1 MSLLPALLLTYGSGP
16 SLLASL
22 LLSYYAPTHLLTALL
37 PRRLGVFEACEPAHV
52 AHAQLA
58 AAAHE
63 QRVVGCVAH
72 CVEHLLAVTWGA
84 MGVMVMVGAGA
95 RTGGEGRASTVT
107 PMYACKGVITSG
119 APGEGMVRTGT
130 PRETASHIV
139 SLPLEQMTP
148 VHFEKSSWESKS
160 VRW

>member
-37 PRRLGVFEACEPAHV
+37 PRRLGVFEAREPAHI

-63 QRVVGCVAH
+63 KRVVGCVAH
-72 CVEHLLAVTWGA
+72 CVEHLLAVA
-84 MGVMVMVGAGA
+84 
-95 RTGGEGRASTVT
+95 
-107 PMYACKGVITSG
+107 
-119 APGEGMVRTGT
+119 
-130 PRETASHIV
+130 
-139 SLPLEQMTP
+139 
-148 VHFEKSSWESKS
+148 
-160 VRW
+160 

>member
-107 PMYACKGVITSG
+107 PMYACIWGDNQRRAWRGYGEDGHAAGDGLPYSLVAARADDAG
-119 APGEGMVRTGT
+119 A
-130 PRETASHIV
+130 
-139 SLPLEQMTP
+139 L
-148 VHFEKSSWESKS
+148 
-160 VRW
+160 

>member
-63 QRVVGCVAH
+63 QRVVGGVAH

-84 MGVMVMVGAGA
+84 MGCDGHGHGWSWSEDRWRGESQHGHADVCMQRGDNQQRAWRGYGEDGDAAGDSLPYSLVAARADDAGA
-95 RTGGEGRASTVT
+95 
-107 PMYACKGVITSG
+107 
-119 APGEGMVRTGT
+119 
-130 PRETASHIV
+130 
-139 SLPLEQMTP
+139 L
-148 VHFEKSSWESKS
+148 
-160 VRW
+160 